1 MVNSFDSF
9 RYVRDRTWV
18 PVKKNRP
25 RRNFYYTSIDPRT
38 RRGGRLVVILPGLE
52 VSRAENAQ
60 MRPTVRSQGRWTS
73 TLCCVKSKRAT
84 ARRWHIIWLRW
95 IQSAF
100 VSTTTTNTDTTTV
113 LSRKWRQRSHI
124 EHGTSI
130 RIYAPSY
137 LDFVL
142 PLTRSRKKFPFFKKI
157 TFSARRFINDFN
169 ANGGRKDLRRFALR
183 MREFGRRM
191 ESISLPISRW
201 ISFESL
207 LLRFPFWHID
217 EPSHFSVI
225 VVGGSQ
231 STSGLMIGWKKDGVP
246 RNVETR
252 IRPSAVC
259 NWPRLVRQITS
270 PWTDAIIA
278 HVSNTC
284 TYVQHLDIVSTNV
297 HPRSRSSVEIDS
309 LCIST
314 STSSRSSSLPPLLWT
329 QKKKKKEI
337 LVSPFS
343 IPIIHG
349 FVSFHARSLFTDG
362 FSINPSTFLRL
373 SSLPFPKSYFSYL
386 V

>member
-1 MVNSFDSF
+1 MEGGKIWDDSH
-9 RYVRDRTWV
+9 WAW
-18 PVKKNRP
+18 
-25 RRNFYYTSIDPRT
+25 S
-38 RRGGRLVVILPGLE
+38 
-52 VSRAENAQ
+52 
-60 MRPTVRSQGRWTS
+60 
-73 TLCCVKSKRAT
+73 
-84 ARRWHIIWLRW
+84 
-95 IQSAF
+95 
-100 VSTTTTNTDTTTV
+100 
-113 LSRKWRQRSHI
+113 
-124 EHGTSI
+124 
-130 RIYAPSY
+130 
-137 LDFVL
+137 
-142 PLTRSRKKFPFFKKI
+142 
-157 TFSARRFINDFN
+157 
-169 ANGGRKDLRRFALR
+169 LR
-183 MREFGRRM
+183 MIEFGRRM

-217 EPSHFSVI
+217 ETSHFSVV

-329 QKKKKKEI
+329 QKKKKKKFSFHRFR
-337 LVSPFS
+337 SPS
-343 IPIIHG
+343 ST
-349 FVSFHARSLFTDG
+349 VSFRSTLGAYSWTD
-362 FSINPSTFLRL
+362 FQLTLRL
-373 SSLPFPKSYFSYL
+373 SFDFHPSPSQNLISRISFKKTTEEEKEEEENL
-386 V
+386 LTALA

>member
-1 MVNSFDSF
+1 MEGGKIWDDSH
-9 RYVRDRTWV
+9 WAW
-18 PVKKNRP
+18 
-25 RRNFYYTSIDPRT
+25 S
-38 RRGGRLVVILPGLE
+38 
-52 VSRAENAQ
+52 
-60 MRPTVRSQGRWTS
+60 
-73 TLCCVKSKRAT
+73 
-84 ARRWHIIWLRW
+84 
-95 IQSAF
+95 
-100 VSTTTTNTDTTTV
+100 
-113 LSRKWRQRSHI
+113 
-124 EHGTSI
+124 
-130 RIYAPSY
+130 
-137 LDFVL
+137 
-142 PLTRSRKKFPFFKKI
+142 
-157 TFSARRFINDFN
+157 
-169 ANGGRKDLRRFALR
+169 LR
-183 MREFGRRM
+183 MIEFGRRM

-217 EPSHFSVI
+217 ETSHFSVV

>member
-1 MVNSFDSF
+1 MEGGKIWDDSH
-9 RYVRDRTWV
+9 WAW
-18 PVKKNRP
+18 
-25 RRNFYYTSIDPRT
+25 S
-38 RRGGRLVVILPGLE
+38 
-52 VSRAENAQ
+52 
-60 MRPTVRSQGRWTS
+60 
-73 TLCCVKSKRAT
+73 
-84 ARRWHIIWLRW
+84 
-95 IQSAF
+95 
-100 VSTTTTNTDTTTV
+100 
-113 LSRKWRQRSHI
+113 
-124 EHGTSI
+124 
-130 RIYAPSY
+130 
-137 LDFVL
+137 
-142 PLTRSRKKFPFFKKI
+142 
-157 TFSARRFINDFN
+157 
-169 ANGGRKDLRRFALR
+169 LR
-183 MREFGRRM
+183 MIEFGRRM

-217 EPSHFSVI
+217 ETSHFSVV

-329 QKKKKKEI
+329 QKKKKRNSRFT
-337 LVSPFS
+337 VFDPHHPRFR
-343 IPIIHG
+343 
-349 FVSFHARSLFTDG
+349 FVPTLGAYSRTD
-362 FSINPSTFLRL
+362 FQLTLRL
-373 SSLPFPKSYFSYL
+373 SFDFHPSPSQNLISRISFKKTTEEEKEEEENL
-386 V
+386 VIALA